1 MENNELEE
9 MRAQLATLNEKLENE
24 SIVDERLVSEA
35 TKKHVSELQRKLIV
49 RIVIFSV
56 LLPFI
61 SIYVGLY
68 FGLWCLGGIILN
80 IYVFRVVRKEE
91 TASVSVTEYA
101 QQIRKALKTYKKA
114 NKFMWIFSISFVSL
128 FSILIAT
135 SMSIDSWSSRGIE
148 GALGAF
154 LMCFLIA
161 LVLVVTY
168 FISNVYVSPKV
179 ELMLEMVL
187 EDLEKDSND
196 STTS

>member
-35 TKKHVSELQRKLIV
+35 TKKHLSELQRKLIL

-61 SIYVGLY
+61 SIYVGIY
-68 FGLWCLGGIILN
+68 FGLWCLGVIILN

-91 TASVSVTEYA
+91 TVLVSVTEYA

-114 NKFMWIFSISFVSL
+114 NKFMWIFSISFLLL
-128 FSILIAT
+128 FAILVAT
-135 SMSIDSWSSRGIE
+135 SLTINGWTSRGIE

-154 LMCFLIA
+154 FTCFIIG
-161 LVLVVTY
+161 LVLLVAY
-168 FISNVYVSPKV
+168 FISNVYVSPEV
-179 ELMLEMVL
+179 ELMLEQVL
-187 EDLEKDSND
+187 EALEKDED
-196 STTS
+196 S

>member
-9 MRAQLATLNEKLENE
+9 MRAQLATLNEKLDNE

-35 TKKHVSELQRKLIV
+35 TKKHISELQRKLIV

-154 LMCFLIA
+154 LACFLIV
-161 LVLVVTY
+161 LVLLVTY
-168 FISNVYVSPKV
+168 FISNVYVTPDV
-179 ELMLEMVL
+179 ELKLEMVL
-187 EDLEKDSND
+187 EDLEND
-196 STTS
+196 NQDA